1 MKTVINS
8 DENSILEF
16 AKRGIYNF
24 QVLIL
29 GVFISFLFLFG
40 ISNGNQKKTNDK
52 SVKQENG
59 IIKVAQP
66 SNDVSGFIMPRI

>member
-8 DENSILEF
+8 NENSILEF

-52 SVKQENG
+52 PVKQENE
-59 IIKVAQP
+59 IIKATQL
-66 SNDVSGFIMPRI
+66 SNDVMGFIMPRI

>member
-8 DENSILEF
+8 NENSILEF
-16 AKRGIYNF
+16 AKRGIYDF
-24 QVLIL
+24 QVLAL

-40 ISNGNQKKTNDK
+40 ISNGNQKKANDN

-59 IIKVAQP
+59 IIKAAQP
-66 SNDVSGFIMPRI
+66 SNDAVGLIMPRI